1 MSRNLVLVHQIRDA
15 GISITEASRQFKVSR
30 QHIYQLLKAYDKGG
44 DAALEPHSR
53 KPHSNPQATSAE
65 LTERILSLRQTLAES
80 GLDAGPMTIQYHLK
94 KEHLHVPSTSTIRRI
109 LHAHGLVKPQPKKR
123 PKSSLHRFQSD
134 QPNETWQSDFTEATL
149 ANGHTVEILHWL
161 DDHSRYLLH
170 CSVHEE
176 ITTQIVIDSFTKCI
190 NHYGPPQSTLTDNG
204 LVYTTRLLK
213 GLNKFEKLLI
223 TLGIR
228 QKNGKPYHPQTQGKV
243 ERFHHTEHL
252 WVNAR
257 SRAQTI
263 SELQVILD
271 EFQHVYNTQRPHRA
285 LNRDTPHQWYHR
297 TLKARPN
304 LINVTRDREFRIRH
318 DRIDNDGKVTLRH
331 DGKLRHL
338 GVRKIHR
345 RKKIV
350 MLIDT
355 KEVTVMD
362 VESSEVLSRH
372 VIDSGRNYWP
382 DKQKSP
388 GRWPGESD
396 KNL

>member
-1 MSRNLVLVHQIRDA
+1 MSKNHVIVHQIRDA
-15 GISITEASRQFKVSR
+15 GLSVTEAANQYKISRQR
-30 QHIYQLLKAYDKGG
+30 IYQLLKAYDGG
-44 DAALEPHSR
+44 SDAALEPRSR
-53 KPHSNPQATSAE
+53 KPHTNPRAITEE
-65 LTERILSLRQTLAES
+65 LTQRIIDLRKTLTAN
-80 GLDAGPMTIQYHLK
+80 GLDAGPLTIQYHLN

-109 LHAHGLVKPQPKKR
+109 LRAHGLVKPEPKKR
-123 PKSSLHRFQSD
+123 PKSSLHRFQAD
-134 QPNETWQSDFTEATL
+134 QPNETWQSDFTEAVL
-149 ANGHTVEILHWL
+149 ASGHKVEILHWL

-170 CSVHEE
+170 CSVHDE
-176 ITTQIVIDSFTKCI
+176 ITTDIVIDSFTRCV
-190 NHYGPPQSTLTDNG
+190 NRYGPPQSTLTDNG

-228 QKNGKPYHPQTQGKV
+228 QKNGTPYHPQTQGKV

-252 WVNAR
+252 WVDAR
-257 SRAQTI
+257 PRAQTI
-263 SELQVILD
+263 AELQTILD
-271 EFQHVYNTQRPHRA
+271 QFQHTYNTERPHRA
-285 LNRDTPHQWYHR
+285 LNRETPEQWYHR

-304 LINVTRDREFRIRH
+304 LIKITRDREFRIRH

-345 RKKIV
+345 RKKVV

-355 KEVTVMD
+355 EEVTVLD
-362 VESSEVLSRH
+362 VENSEVLSRH
-372 VIDSGRNYWP
+372 VIDPDKFYWP

-396 KNL
+396 ENL